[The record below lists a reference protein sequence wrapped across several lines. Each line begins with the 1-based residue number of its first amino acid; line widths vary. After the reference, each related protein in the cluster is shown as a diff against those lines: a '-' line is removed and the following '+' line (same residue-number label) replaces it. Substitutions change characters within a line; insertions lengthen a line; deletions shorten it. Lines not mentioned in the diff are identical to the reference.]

1 MANIYEQWREADG
14 QADAAQLLVRARGR
28 RSNYA
33 AVPDHEL
40 RRASDLR
47 ARADALFVKAARE
60 VSDEVHDALRR
71 RAERPSS

>member
-1 MANIYEQWREADG
+1 MANMYEQWRAADG
-14 QADAAQLLVRARGR
+14 EADAAQLLIRTLGR
-28 RSNYA
+28 HSNYET
-33 AVPDHEL
+33 VPDHEL

-47 ARADALFVKAARE
+47 ARADKLFVKAAHE